1 MCDHP
6 AVLRIGRQ
14 EFVMRRVLVV
24 WGVGLALLLAGAAVA
39 QGWTTF
45 SPDGGR
51 LRVDMPAPPT
61 VGTAP
66 ISWGGEK
73 LTMTEATAR
82 LAAAVYLVS
91 YVDYPDRIAMA
102 ASSDVML
109 DKVRHGMA
117 SGNTLRGEQK
127 ITLGRAAGREFT
139 ITEGNGGT
147 TAVRLYWARNR
158 LYQLLVTGRAGIE
171 NQADTR
177 RFFDSFAL
185 VRP

>member
-1 MCDHP
+1 
-6 AVLRIGRQ
+6 
-14 EFVMRRVLVV
+14 MRRVRVMR
-24 WGVGLALLLAGAAVA
+24 WVGFLLLFAGSAMA
-39 QGWTTF
+39 QSWTAF
-45 SPDGGR
+45 SPEGGR
-51 LRVDMPAPPT
+51 YRIDMPSPPT
-61 VGTAP
+61 VGAAP
-66 ISWGGEK
+66 IAWGGEK

-82 LAAAVYLVS
+82 LPAAIYLVS

-109 DKVRHGMA
+109 DKVRNGMA

-139 ITEGNGGT
+139 ITEASGAT

-158 LYQLLVTGRAGIE
+158 LYQLMVTGRTGIE
-171 NQADTR
+171 NQPDTR

-185 VRP
+185 VWP